1 MLRKKRKYE
10 HNGRNGKLFL
20 GYLFK
25 KIQFLWKEFL
35 EIEITEMKGIIFE
48 RKISLGGINGT
59 YTWQKKINELKGKVI
74 EINQKE

>member
-35 EIEITEMKGIIFE
+35 EIEIIEMKGIIFE
-48 RKISLGGINGT
+48 RKISLGGINST
-59 YTWQKKINELKGKVI
+59 YTWQKRSMSLKAK
-74 EINQKE
+74 Q